1 MGSIFH
7 SVYLDR
13 DKCLGCTTCLRSC
26 PTGEIRVREGKA
38 KIIES
43 KCIDCG
49 ECIRV
54 CPHRAKSANTDP
66 LPVSMN
72 LIIALPSLHRH

>member
-1 MGSIFH
+1 M
-7 SVYLDR
+7 
-13 DKCLGCTTCLRSC
+13 
-26 PTGEIRVREGKA
+26 
-38 KIIES
+38 IES

-54 CPHRAKSANTDP
+54 CPHRAKLANTDP
-66 LPVSMN
+66 LPVFMN